1 MGCSPSL
8 MGCSPA
14 REASGG
20 FIGDAGV
27 SARGSGFRSHIGN
40 LRRNSC
46 FPRDP
51 RALNGV
57 RARLPK
63 LDEVRHWMLPS
74 HGAHGLDIDHQQHL
88 LYVACDG
95 GALVEVEAFAGD
107 VRREWPLAGVPDAT
121 FFNPASGLVHVA
133 IDDPGLVQSIDPR
146 TGAST
151 ELATATGAQ
160 TTALVAPDCLYVFSP
175 SHGGSVVLKES

>member
-1 MGCSPSL
+1 M
-8 MGCSPA
+8 
-14 REASGG
+14 
-20 FIGDAGV
+20 

-74 HGAHGLDIDHQQHL
+74 HGAHGLDIDHRQRL

-151 ELATATGAQ
+151 QSTTASGAK
-160 TTALVAPDCLYVFSP
+160 TTALVAPDRLYVFSP
-175 SHGGSVVLKES
+175 AHCGIVVLAEP